1 VFLCVQ
7 VSLPPPPTNL
17 NVSSALTTLDQG
29 FDDGTQRAVHN
40 VFGVLE
46 GVIDTLEAAE
56 GGKEAKEKETE
67 SVTAKVT
74 KEDGKGTE
82 TVTATRTETGQGAN
96 QTSGTGKGRIA
107 ESNGRTE
114 RNGTAEGG
122 QQTATVVAEQTR
134 TNLGG
139 GQTAVE
145 NEVRAEASRTSNNGV
160 SENGSV
166 GVTVSS
172 SSSQTVLDGQNG
184 QRKAAGEGRGDM
196 MNHEHAHSHQA
207 TNGKRKG
214 SASGDGAS
222 STEGGENSMVGRDDI
237 GEERRSIEENRQKL
251 QRQYDCNGSQNGA
264 VQESGQASRNRTAA
278 AKPAEAAKREQ
289 GAKGGVLQA
298 VKGTPPVAAVTSV
311 VSNVGSTAAAVAN
324 GLPEHRKLQI
334 MEVVLTSLKLEIGR
348 RVGTSGFEALTR
360 VNWEAE
366 AARVAEAVAEV
377 VAGGGAMVGLTEP
390 PGPNGRADAPG
401 GQSPGAKTGGS
412 QGGRLDIGSIMKAV
426 GSVVG
431 TGGMFGG
438 VLPMGVLVGI
448 VVAAVGTLYH
458 VMQDDKKKKEEKAE
472 GGCLALI

>member
-1 VFLCVQ
+1 LFLRVQ

-56 GGKEAKEKETE
+56 GGKEAEKETE

-82 TVTATRTETGQGAN
+82 TVTSTRTETEQGAK
-96 QTSGTGKGRIA
+96 QTKGSTGKGEVA

-114 RNGTAEGG
+114 RNGMAERGI
-122 QQTATVVAEQTR
+122 TATVVAEQTR
-134 TNLGG
+134 TDLGG

-145 NEVRAEASRTSNNGV
+145 NEVRAKASRSTQPSTNGAV

-172 SSSQTVLDGQNG
+172 SSSQTVSDGQNG
-184 QRKAAGEGRGDM
+184 RRKEGRVETAR
-196 MNHEHAHSHQA
+196 HENAQSHQA
-207 TNGKRKG
+207 TNGTLKG
-214 SASGDGAS
+214 SALGGGAS
-222 STEGGENSMVGRDDI
+222 LAESGKNSMVGRDDI
-237 GEERRSIEENRQKL
+237 GEERRSLEENRQKL
-251 QRQYDCNGSQNGA
+251 QRQYDGNGSQNGA
-264 VQESGQASRNRTAA
+264 VQESRNGTAEAEPKEAA
-278 AKPAEAAKREQ
+278 ASKDKE
-289 GAKGGVLQA
+289 GSKGGVLQA

-401 GQSPGAKTGGS
+401 GQSPGAKTGGA
-412 QGGRLDIGSIMKAV
+412 QGGGLDMGSIMKAV

-458 VMQDDKKKKEEKAE
+458 VMQDDRKKKEEKAE
-472 GGCLALI
+472 GGSLTLI